1 MEAPSFERDI
11 RPLFRSVDQESME
24 WAFDLWKYQ
33 DVRDN
38 AELIMGRLDMRSM
51 PCDIDWTEER
61 LALFRRWMEA
71 GMPA

>member
-38 AELIMGRLDMRSM
+38 AEVIMGRLEMRSM
-51 PCDIDWTEER
+51 PCDIDWTEEQ